1 MNSPQHPSTPV
12 PNQGFQGLHPAGP
25 LIAVPGDATAR
36 SKYRRATARGFA
48 CRIFPGVYISQNRW
62 NTAPTWEKTR
72 TAIVSAALAYRARFL
87 CGEAAAIHHGL
98 WLPEDPEQLILASA
112 NSRRYSEIRSNT
124 GGYRVLLRRRVV
136 PVGEVVLRDGIAV
149 TTIAR
154 TVADVAAAV
163 TADEGCATV
172 LMVMES
178 ALAKGISKKEIARH
192 CRLQSGSLRGVHTQM
207 CLHHAGE
214 RSETAGE
221 SLTKAM
227 FLDAGMFDVK
237 QQVKV
242 FDPHGREKARV
253 DFFLPEYNMAVEFDG
268 RGKYLG
274 EHGPSEKVML
284 REHDRKIDLENQG
297 YVVVQVGWRQVR
309 SGEALRLIKE
319 AMKRHPAGSR
329 EISGCWREAEL
340 IGWDEN
346 GEKVWD

>member
-1 MNSPQHPSTPV
+1 MNSPQHPLTPV
-12 PNQGFQGLHPAGP
+12 PNQGFPGLHPAGP
-25 LIAVPGDATAR
+25 LIATPGDGSAR
-36 SKYRRATARGFA
+36 SKYGRAAARGFA
-48 CRIFPGVYISQNRW
+48 YRIFPGVYISRNSW
-62 NTAPTWEKTR
+62 NTAPPWEKTK
-72 TAIVSAALAYRARFL
+72 TAIVSAALSYRNRFL
-87 CGEAAAIHHGL
+87 FGSAAAIHHGL
-98 WLPEDPEQLILASA
+98 WLPEDPERLILAS
-112 NSRRYSEIRSNT
+112 SVIRTHQEVWSAV
-124 GGYRVLLRRRVV
+124 GHYCVLLRRRVV
-136 PVGEVVLRDGIAV
+136 PVGDVILHDGIAV

-154 TVADVAAAV
+154 TVADVAAGV
-163 TADEGCATV
+163 TEDEGCAAV

-178 ALAKGISKKEIARH
+178 ALAKGISKKELARH

-253 DFFLPEYNMAVEFDG
+253 DFLLPEYNMVVEFDG
-268 RGKYLG
+268 RGKYRG

-284 REHDRKIDLENQG
+284 REHDRKVDLENLG
-297 YVVVQVGWRQVR
+297 YVVIQVGWRQVK
-309 SGEALRLIKE
+309 SGEALRLITE

-340 IGWDEN
+340 LGWDEN